1 MTSVT
6 HTRIFEL
13 AVPIDELFPL
23 FSPEGEKHW
32 VPDWDYENVMGT
44 TELSED
50 YVFLTRSHD
59 HAGTDAVWVVK
70 KYDPETH
77 VVEFYRIEPE
87 EKVGLVRV
95 KCAAVGERKT
105 SIEVTYRY
113 TALSASGES
122 FIASFDKRAYK
133 ECIDEWQSLL
143 SSYFGIA

>member
-1 MTSVT
+1 MKSVT

-59 HAGTDAVWVVK
+59 HAGADAVWVVK
-70 KYDPETH
+70 KYDPGAH

-95 KCAAVGERKT
+95 KCAVVGDRQT
-105 SIEVTYRY
+105 SVEVTYRY

-122 FIASFDKRAYK
+122 FIASFDESAYK
-133 ECIDEWQSLL
+133 EFIDEWQSLL
-143 SSYFGIA
+143 SRYFGIV